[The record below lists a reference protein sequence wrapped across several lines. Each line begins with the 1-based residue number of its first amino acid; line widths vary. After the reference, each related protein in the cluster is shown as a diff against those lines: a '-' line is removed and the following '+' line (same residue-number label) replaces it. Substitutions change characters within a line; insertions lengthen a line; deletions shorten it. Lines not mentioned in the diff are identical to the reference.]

1 MFRVWWIRL
10 GFGNHRGELLQ
21 NLMFG
26 RQSGKESSTMGCET
40 EIWMRARVRREP
52 IK

>member
-10 GFGNHRGELLQ
+10 GEFGNHRGELLQ

-26 RQSGKESSTMGCET
+26 RQSGKSHQLWDVKLKSG
-40 EIWMRARVRREP
+40 
-52 IK
+52 